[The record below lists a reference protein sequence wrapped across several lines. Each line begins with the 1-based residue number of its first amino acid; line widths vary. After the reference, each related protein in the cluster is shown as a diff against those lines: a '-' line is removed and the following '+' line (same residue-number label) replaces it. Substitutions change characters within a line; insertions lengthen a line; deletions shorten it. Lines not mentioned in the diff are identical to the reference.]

1 MTDEK
6 DMGSDA
12 ARTDPDNADRDREV
26 LKRGAEKHIER
37 VMQNDGKDPVERPVE
52 GSRRLDDSGDSQASR
67 DEDKAAGGQS
77 TSGSEAAEPSP
88 E

>member
-12 ARTDPDNADRDREV
+12 ARTDPKTADRDREE
-26 LKRGAEKHIER
+26 LKKFAEQNIER
-37 VMQNDGKDPVERPVE
+37 AMRVDDKDLEHMPATE
-52 GSRRLDDSGDSQASR
+52 SGNSADNGASPR
-67 DEDKAAGGQS
+67 KGGEDKAAERQS
-77 TSGSEAAEPSP
+77 TPGSEAAEPSP